1 MICMA
6 GEPSGL
12 RRGFAPSAGEAQA
25 GEAGSVAAAIA
36 SLLGAAAD
44 ARTEAFALESVLF
57 DARQAVERLPFGPR
71 IDKARSRLVRALGRL
86 SRATS
91 AFWQASATVPA
102 LAEFRTDELGA
113 VAGEAD
119 AFAQL
124 VAIGVATETDLAGY
138 ARRLLQLYRDV
149 EALSE
154 EVSGAGASFD
164 VELRDEDG
172 ELSCRCA
179 IADFIAANVETLDED
194 DIRRLRALDPCQEM
208 TFGGGASPYV
218 TVRRMP

>member
-1 MICMA
+1 MISMA
-6 GEPSGL
+6 GEASGL
-12 RRGFAPSAGEAQA
+12 RRGYAPSAVASSDGA
-25 GEAGSVAAAIA
+25 GVDGAIA

-57 DARQAVERLPFGPR
+57 DARQALERLPFGPR
-71 IDKARSRLVRALGRL
+71 IAKARSRLVRALGRL
-86 SRATS
+86 SKAAS
-91 AFWQASATVPA
+91 AFWQASAEVPA

-113 VAGEAD
+113 VDSNAE

-124 VAIGVATETDLAGY
+124 VAIGVATETDLADY

-154 EVSGAGASFD
+154 EVRAAGASFD
-164 VELRDEDG
+164 VELRDENG
-172 ELSCRCA
+172 ALSCRCA
-179 IADFIAANVETLDED
+179 IADFISANVETLDED
-194 DIRRLRALDPCQEM
+194 DIRHLRALEPCQEM
-208 TFGGGASPYV
+208 TFGGGAAPFV